1 MLLIFVFLNRNS
13 AALNEFIMA
22 ESAEIVL
29 VYFIGTFG
37 MIILSGAIF
46 LFFTTYQKRLLKKEL
61 EINRIK
67 SRQQEE
73 LIENTVLSQEKE
85 RKRIAQDLHDEV
97 GAMLSVVKL
106 NISRF
111 ERKSESQVSKEL
123 ATETRSYLDEVI
135 LQVRRISRAL
145 LPPSLER
152 LGLVAA
158 VNELVNWVNKSDQIE
173 VVVWV
178 GGEPSRFDSKKEMAV
193 FRVVQEL
200 LNNAIKHAQ
209 ASQILIKIR
218 FSQKGLGV
226 SVSDNG
232 VGFDM
237 NNEKKAGL
245 GLKNLESRTQI
256 LHAGIRM
263 RSQPGKGTWAV
274 IFLGEVK

>member
-1 MLLIFVFLNRNS
+1 
-13 AALNEFIMA
+13 MA